1 MAKEKFY
8 PRHSNSNNFLLK
20 SDGVIY
26 PLDDFTSATF
36 SIRNHKVVSSN
47 GDTDPI
53 RWCKPGY
60 ASGEIRIFLSGETIT
75 AGIDEEA
82 YLVIYSP
89 SYPAGYVWGSVD
101 SEVIVEV
108 EATG

>member
-20 SDGVIY
+20 SDGEAY
-26 PLDDFTSATF
+26 PLDSFTSATF
-36 SIRNHKVVSSN
+36 SIRDHKISSDN

-53 RWCKPGY
+53 RWCKSGY
-60 ASGEIRIFLSGETIT
+60 ASGEIRIFPSGEAIT

-82 YLVIYSP
+82 YLVLYSP
-89 SYPAGYVWGSVD
+89 TYPAGYVWGSVN

-108 EATG
+108 EAT